1 MRNLLVKV
9 PRHAQPMVASL
20 VRTIF
25 AQERPQDAWAQLE
38 RVTAQLEQ
46 GRFTDAAHLLAQA
59 APDVLA
65 YTAFPKDT
73 WKKTWSNNPLSVNR
87 PEGALEAGQPE
98 GPTPDGIGGGDYGR
112 QGGRD
117 DGRGRRQRRDVAA

>member
-9 PRHAQPMVASL
+9 PRHAQAMVASL

-38 RVTAQLEQ
+38 RVVEQLHA
-46 GRFTDAAHLLAQA
+46 GRFTDAAGLLERA

-65 YTAFPKDT
+65 YTAFPRDVG
-73 WKKTWSNNPLSVNR
+73 KKCWSNNPQERLNKRSAAARTWSGSSRAATRSSAWSVR
-87 PEGALEAGQPE
+87 AG
-98 GPTPDGIGGGDYGR
+98 R
-112 QGGRD
+112 
-117 DGRGRRQRRDVAA
+117 AA